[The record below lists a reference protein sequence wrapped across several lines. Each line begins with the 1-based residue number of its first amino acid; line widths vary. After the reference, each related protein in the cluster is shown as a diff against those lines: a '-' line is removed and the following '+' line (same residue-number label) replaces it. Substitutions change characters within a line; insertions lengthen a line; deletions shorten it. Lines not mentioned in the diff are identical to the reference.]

1 MIFKK
6 ASRLLQESLK
16 QLAVAGNLRPYHIM
30 GSPGSKNR
38 LEALHLLFIGCSIAE
53 KCFYVLL
60 DPSVSTQFH
69 SHLGL
74 ALSQSIK
81 DDELEKKKNGK
92 TLAFLDVVDYV
103 CLCVHTACLYAKQKK
118 VK

>member
-38 LEALHLLFIGCSIAE
+38 LEALHLLFIGCNIAE
-53 KCFYVLL
+53 KCFYVLV
-60 DPSVSTQFH
+60 DGAKRAH
-69 SHLGL
+69 SHLHIKSNMFANISL
-74 ALSQSIK
+74 AILNSSITT
-81 DDELEKKKNGK
+81 EK
-92 TLAFLDVVDYV
+92 TPP
-103 CLCVHTACLYAKQKK
+103 
-118 VK
+118 

>member
-1 MIFKK
+1 M
-6 ASRLLQESLK
+6 
-16 QLAVAGNLRPYHIM
+16 
-30 GSPGSKNR
+30 
-38 LEALHLLFIGCSIAE
+38 
-53 KCFYVLL
+53 
-60 DPSVSTQFH
+60 STQFH

-118 VK
+118 SKVK

>member
-1 MIFKK
+1 MIWPQVPRSKTATIAPE
-6 ASRLLQESLK
+6 ASSSDESYSLYS
-16 QLAVAGNLRPYHIM
+16 L
-30 GSPGSKNR
+30 S

-74 ALSQSIK
+74 ALSQSISI
-81 DDELEKKKNGK
+81 DELEKKKNGK
-92 TLAFLDVVDYV
+92 TLAFLD
-103 CLCVHTACLYAKQKK
+103 CSGEFTEFWEL
-118 VK
+118 

>member
-38 LEALHLLFIGCSIAE
+38 LEALQFLIIGCIIAE
-53 KCFYVLL
+53 KCCYNLKSDIMNNVPDVTFCATNSVLAHG
-60 DPSVSTQFH
+60 T
-69 SHLGL
+69 
-74 ALSQSIK
+74 
-81 DDELEKKKNGK
+81 E
-92 TLAFLDVVDYV
+92 
-103 CLCVHTACLYAKQKK
+103 
-118 VK
+118 

>member
-1 MIFKK
+1 MIWPQVPRSKTATIAPEAK
-6 ASRLLQESLK
+6 SSNESYSLYS
-16 QLAVAGNLRPYHIM
+16 L
-30 GSPGSKNR
+30 S

-69 SHLGL
+69 NHLRL
-74 ALSQSIK
+74 ALSQFEHQHFF
-81 DDELEKKKNGK
+81 DEI
-92 TLAFLDVVDYV
+92 TSLAFLDVVDYV